1 MVVILLGDPLQNYQN
16 QFKPCFFLSS
26 PNRWEPFPEFVQ
38 ERSSVNLVS
47 AAGVLYAVGG
57 FAVQE
62 NEDKQCVPSENTD
75 IWQ

>member
-1 MVVILLGDPLQNYQN
+1 MLLADPLQNYISL
-16 QFKPCFFLSS
+16 KPVF
-26 PNRWEPFPEFVQ
+26 PNRWEPLPEFVQ

-47 AAGVLYAVGG
+47 AAGVLYGVGG
-57 FAVQE
+57 FTIQE